1 MTTYLQS
8 HSHSARASA
17 GGVSDDS
24 VDGRGRRGGGAAPS
38 SGRRTCMRA
47 YTTGTTIHRNGGP
60 PTSVALPASYDAW
73 RFPLTRFVVRRTQ
86 RATKSAAVRR
96 SALCGASLRH
106 MARALCDGRRRRTTA
121 GAVRR
126 RRASCDA
133 CAVQRAQAPCVAR
146 HCAAC
151 VGDRRRAAP
160 HVVSRRRAA
169 FHAVRRGVVR
179 RRRRVVRRRP
189 PHDARRRRTTPAPH
203 GDSKRHTTLSKSA
216 YEGRR
221 TAPTVVRRRQ
231 SYLRRGST
239 VPMVQRI

>member
-1 MTTYLQS
+1 M
-8 HSHSARASA
+8 
-17 GGVSDDS
+17 
-24 VDGRGRRGGGAAPS
+24 
-38 SGRRTCMRA
+38 
-47 YTTGTTIHRNGGP
+47 
-60 PTSVALPASYDAW
+60 PASYDAW

-133 CAVQRAQAPCVAR
+133 CAVQRAQAPCDAR
-146 HCAAC
+146 HRAAC

-203 GDSKRHTTLSKSA
+203 GEIKRHTTLSKSA

-239 VPMVQRI
+239 VPMMRSVERPSGPGES

>member
-1 MTTYLQS
+1 MSTS
-8 HSHSARASA
+8 PPPCRCR
-17 GGVSDDS
+17 VP
-24 VDGRGRRGGGAAPS
+24 GRPLP
-38 SGRRTCMRA
+38 
-47 YTTGTTIHRNGGP
+47 GTHRNGGP

-73 RFPLTRFVVRRTQ
+73 RFPLARFVVRRTQ

-133 CAVQRAQAPCVAR
+133 CAVQRAQAPCDAR
-146 HCAAC
+146 HRAAC

-203 GDSKRHTTLSKSA
+203 GEIKRHTTLSKSA

-221 TAPTVVRRRQ
+221 TAPTVGRRRQ

-239 VPMVQRI
+239 VPMYYCVPTSRFEVRTS

>member
-1 MTTYLQS
+1 MTQS
-8 HSHSARASA
+8 RITAARQ
-17 GGVSDDS
+17 
-24 VDGRGRRGGGAAPS
+24 
-38 SGRRTCMRA
+38 RA
-47 YTTGTTIHRNGGP
+47 HRNGGP

-133 CAVQRAQAPCVAR
+133 CAVQRAQAPCDAR
-146 HCAAC
+146 HRAAC

-203 GDSKRHTTLSKSA
+203 GDSKRHTTVKISLRGASHGA
-216 YEGRR
+216 YRR
-221 TAPTVVRRRQ
+221 TTPAKLLTPGGHRSYERLRGAGGNRAAARKARR
-231 SYLRRGST
+231 
-239 VPMVQRI
+239 